1 MGRNSGKPRAD
12 HEGGP
17 CGVFIKKSTE
27 GFEKK
32 WEVLLVRFPPANG
45 DDLVL
50 FGDGRV
56 ELKDI
61 SLNGVGNTVNLFW
74 VGPQAGGEG
83 FPKHGGMRGFDSNSR
98 EKFKSAGQASLNP
111 GGGADGGEGVEN

>member
-1 MGRNSGKPRAD
+1 MGRFRGKPRAN
-12 HEGGP
+12 HQRGP
-17 CGVFIKKSTE
+17 SGVFIKKRTE

-32 WEVLLVRFPPANG
+32 GEILLVRVPAADG

-50 FGDGRV
+50 FRDSGV

-61 SLNGVGNTVNLFW
+61 GLNGVRNTVDLFW

-83 FPKHGGMRGFDSNSR
+83 FPEIGGMGGFNKNGGQ
-98 EKFKSAGQASLNP
+98 EFKSFS
-111 GGGADGGEGVEN
+111 